1 MSGPD
6 LSRGKAF
13 GVLGHSGDK
22 TLYIRNYHA
31 WEIWGKIYHSAS
43 SVRRPHV
50 KNIRANN
57 VSEKIP
63 MEKSALAHQ

>member
-22 TLYIRNYHA
+22 TLYIRNYRA
-31 WEIWGKIYHSAS
+31 WEIEKKNHSVS

-50 KNIRANN
+50 STIK
-57 VSEKIP
+57 KY
-63 MEKSALAHQ
+63 